1 MKRIKRRESYF
12 MICRVC
18 QLNESRLHKFTYST
32 YFYCM
37 IISYLFSHDLKDSPS
52 FDIINGH
59 HSEESRSFGSDP
71 HSDQCIIIHV
81 VILACVLLVGA
92 KVLPGLLLAII
103 AMINRT
109 INYGYDSRDGFNGPF
124 GIIAMINS
132 TVNHI

>member
-1 MKRIKRRESYF
+1 

-81 VILACVLLVGA
+81 VIMACVLLVGA
-92 KVLPGLLLAII
+92 KVLPGLLLE
-103 AMINRT
+103 
-109 INYGYDSRDGFNGPF
+109 S
-124 GIIAMINS
+124 
-132 TVNHI
+132 

>member
-37 IISYLFSHDLKDSPS
+37 IISYLFSHDSKDSPS
-52 FDIINGH
+52 FDIINRH

-81 VILACVLLVGA
+81 VIMACVLLVGA
-92 KVLPGLLLAII
+92 KVLPGLLLE
-103 AMINRT
+103 
-109 INYGYDSRDGFNGPF
+109 S
-124 GIIAMINS
+124 
-132 TVNHI
+132 